1 MARKATKSVFML
13 FIALMFNPTAW
24 AVGDAPPLIAGT
36 CVGCHGHEGSSM
48 GPSIPTIA
56 GLDVETFIHMMKIYR
71 DNTDSLGDEHFFL
84 DGHPSTIMGRIAK
97 GYTDAEIEVMA
108 KYFGSKPFVRQVQ
121 KVDQKKVKRGRIL
134 HQQYCEKCHEQ
145 DGHVDVDEGG
155 ILAGQWMPY
164 LRHSIIDFNIGSR
177 KLPRDMSRR
186 LRMMIRRYGQSS
198 VDDVVNFYGSQNY

>member
-1 MARKATKSVFML
+1 MDIKVIQSAFML
-13 FIALMFNPTAW
+13 FVVLMLNPTAW

-56 GLDVETFIHMMKIYR
+56 GLDVETFIHMMKAYQ
-71 DNTDSLGDEHFFL
+71 NAESLGDEHFFV

-97 GYTDAEIEVMA
+97 GYTDAEIEIMA
-108 KYFGSKPFVRQVQ
+108 KYFGSKPFVRQTQ
-121 KVDQKKVKRGRIL
+121 KVDENKVKRGRIL

-145 DGHVDVDEGG
+145 DAHVDVDEGG

-164 LRHSIIDFNIGSR
+164 IKHSLTDFQLGYR
-177 KLPRDMSRR
+177 KLPKEMSRR
-186 LRMMIRRYGQSS
+186 LRMMIRRYGHSS
-198 VDDVVNFYGSQNY
+198 VDDVVNFYGSQKY